1 MLFVFYLRRNAT
13 GKDLPPSDLDG
24 MMNGLL
30 EDRQRTP
37 LLVIGGRPHPSHSR
51 TWFRPKL
58 IFLIF
63 LSYCE
68 QGNFKTNIIER
79 DAYDS
84 LPRCNFRYIGIA
96 KRKKKGLRVLK
107 KGFPPQFR
115 TIFSDFFIML
125 LKQKN
130 GLWKSISGRITIR
143 KPFFS
148 LWLAISMIK
157 ILYIFQKKLHNDIIF
172 IYDL

>member
-1 MLFVFYLRRNAT
+1 MILSDVLFSFYLRRNAT

-37 LLVIGGRPHPSHSR
+37 LLVIGERPHPSHSR

-68 QGNFKTNIIER
+68 QGNFETNIIER

-96 KRKKKGLRVLK
+96 KKQKKGLRVLK
-107 KGFPPQFR
+107 KGCMQNSMGNSFHQHFFPTPFDNWGSKGV
-115 TIFSDFFIML
+115 IYFSPVKFAFLL
-125 LKQKN
+125 LKSALE
-130 GLWKSISGRITIR
+130 GIIR
-143 KPFFS
+143 C
-148 LWLAISMIK
+148 LV
-157 ILYIFQKKLHNDIIF
+157 IFNCK
-172 IYDL
+172 